1 MVLQYQLSWLRT
13 LIRVSKLKL
22 ERLPSFEAN
31 GGIVGCV
38 CVYVRKMEE
47 NYWWEH
53 GHEKNNKLV
62 EWKAFVDTMGIKSVD
77 LTDKFL
83 F

>member
-1 MVLQYQLSWLRT
+1 MITYVN
-13 LIRVSKLKL
+13 K
-22 ERLPSFEAN
+22 SFKAEASS
-31 GGIVGCV
+31 VCPPFKQMEELWVV